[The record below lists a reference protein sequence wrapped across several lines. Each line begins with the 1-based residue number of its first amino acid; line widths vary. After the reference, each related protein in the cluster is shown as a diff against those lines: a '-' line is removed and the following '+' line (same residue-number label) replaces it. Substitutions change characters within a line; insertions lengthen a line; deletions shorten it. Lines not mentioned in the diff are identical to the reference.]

1 MPLPLT
7 GEPAPLGVGVAGAG
21 DPLDV
26 VGSLTRAVTAHP
38 ALLAEA
44 VAFALLAAALP
55 LLRPYGRWGA
65 AAFGAAMVLLCVP
78 VAPQA
83 AAWVTAALLA
93 VRAALRD
100 A

>member
-1 MPLPLT
+1 
-7 GEPAPLGVGVAGAG
+7 
-21 DPLDV
+21 

-83 AAWVTAALLA
+83 AVVPLVAAAWVTAALLA
-93 VRAALRD
+93 VRDALRD